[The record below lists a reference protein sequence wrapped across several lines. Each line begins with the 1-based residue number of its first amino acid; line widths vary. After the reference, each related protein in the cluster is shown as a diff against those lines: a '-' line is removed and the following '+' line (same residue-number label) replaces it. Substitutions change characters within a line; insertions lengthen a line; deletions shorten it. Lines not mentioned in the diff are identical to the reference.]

1 MIGIMT
7 VRDPL
12 KNCGKET
19 AFISHLLE
27 VQLFIMLYMY
37 NCMYIHELPVIINFY
52 LLVFII
58 SKIQLVVYFGAKK
71 RIKVYL

>member
-1 MIGIMT
+1 MNPLMIWASQSTMIGIMT

-52 LLVFII
+52 LLVFTNL
-58 SKIQLVVYFGAKK
+58 LVKSN
-71 RIKVYL
+71 